1 MNKFR
6 IALTQHAII
15 DQKDIQ
21 KDQQNSILEN
31 LKTLESAPL
40 PSGNLI
46 KKLKGFRTPVYRLR
60 VGNFRILYR
69 IHQEA
74 VIVLR
79 VIDRKLLDR
88 VVKRMGAKPSR

>member
-6 IALTQHAII
+6 IALTQHAIT
-15 DQKDIQ
+15 DLKDIQ
-21 KDQQNSILEN
+21 KDQQNPILEN
-31 LKTLESAPL
+31 LKTLESAPF

-46 KKLKGFRTPVYRLR
+46 KKLRGFRRPVYRLR

-69 IHQEA
+69 IHDEA
-74 VIVLR
+74 VIMLR

-88 VVKRMGAKPSR
+88 VIKRMGAKPS